1 MSGPSRHLQHITGTA
16 APPGLSGPAVTTEEA
31 GAGRHAPEAKAACGS
46 AGPAVA
52 ARAVRASHRSPL
64 APCAFREAGA
74 RGRALGVVRAGAD
87 TACQDPGAAAIE
99 VLRTAVELG
108 VDHID
113 TADAHGPYGDEVYYA
128 GAIDRPGANSRYHAV
143 DERIVGRK
151 PATLSFTEAA
161 ALPLTALAAWEGL
174 FERLGLRT
182 GALEQTGALLI
193 TAAAGG
199 VGSIAAQLARALTSL
214 TVIGT
219 ASRPESADFARRMGV
234 QHVVDHHKPLA
245 PQLAEVAP
253 NGIDFVFSTTGT
265 DHNLAAYAEALN
277 PFGHIVAIDDFE
289 ALPLGVLKPKSISFH
304 WEFMYTR
311 SMFRTADQQMQHHI
325 LTQVARLVDAGVLTT
340 TATRDLGRID
350 AANLR
355 EAHRLQESG
364 TAVGKTTLTGF

>member
-1 MSGPSRHLQHITGTA
+1 M
-16 APPGLSGPAVTTEEA
+16 
-31 GAGRHAPEAKAACGS
+31 
-46 AGPAVA
+46 PAVA
-52 ARAVRASHRSPL
+52 YRTSLPVDHADSLVDVTLPTPRPGPRDLLVRVEAIALNPVDYKIRQNVDPAGEAKVLGWDAAGTVVAVG
-64 APCAFREAGA
+64 E
-74 RGRALGVVRAGAD
+74 
-87 TACQDPGAAAIE
+87 E
-99 VLRTAVELG
+99 VELFS
-108 VDHID
+108 V
-113 TADAHGPYGDEVYYA
+113 GDEVYYA

-161 ALPLTALAAWEGL
+161 ALPLTSLTAWEGL

-245 PQLAEVAP
+245 PQLAEAAP

-289 ALPLGVLKPKSISFH
+289 AVPLGLLKRKSISFH

-350 AANLR
+350 AAGLR